1 MRHQSKWRAK
11 SVGSSTTDPWIFSS
25 DPMTEEEVTCPMGQD
40 RGKAVTRKGKGKGKE
55 KEDSS
60 SQSESFSTVGGMMST
75 LKKLS
80 T

>member
-25 DPMTEEEVTCPMGQD
+25 DPMTEEEV
-40 RGKAVTRKGKGKGKE
+40 KG